1 MTLPIMISGLA
12 EIADNYDALLCD
24 VWGVMHNGKR
34 AFAGVDAALQQFR
47 ANKGGTVLMLS
58 NAPRPALNVQQR
70 MDDVGNQRDSYDA
83 ILTSGDAARIMLA
96 QYGRE
101 GKKCFHLGPEKDADL
116 VVGLEIEFTPS
127 EVADIVLL
135 SGLYDDT
142 SETPDDY
149 ADLLAQLKARDLPV
163 ICCNPDRMVQFGERV
178 IFCAGAVAELYENI
192 GGKVIWVGKPHH
204 LIYQQARKM
213 LDAMG
218 AGGRVL
224 AIGDGAKTDM
234 VGAQQAGLDAL
245 FIAGGLANAM
255 AKASTTEKNST
266 DTQTQNTAQSAEH
279 IAALLAQENTQ
290 ARYAMRHLIW

>member
-1 MTLPIMISGLA
+1 MTSPTMISGLA

-47 ANKGGTVLMLS
+47 AKGGTVLMLS

-163 ICCNPDRMVQFGERV
+163 ICCNPDRMVQFGEQV

-255 AKASTTEKNST
+255 AKAST

>member
-1 MTLPIMISGLA
+1 MTLPTMISGLA

-47 ANKGGTVLMLS
+47 ANKGGKVLMLS

-163 ICCNPDRMVQFGERV
+163 ICCNPDRMVQFGEQV

-255 AKASTTEKNST
+255 AKAST
-266 DTQTQNTAQSAEH
+266 DTQTQTAHGTKRGAYCRP
-279 IAALLAQENTQ
+279 AG
-290 ARYAMRHLIW
+290 ARKHPSTLCNASPHLVVV

>member
-47 ANKGGTVLMLS
+47 ANKGGKVLMLS

-163 ICCNPDRMVQFGERV
+163 ICCNPDRMVQFGEQV

-255 AKASTTEKNST
+255 AKAST

>member
-1 MTLPIMISGLA
+1 MTSPTMISGLA

-47 ANKGGTVLMLS
+47 ANKGGKVLMLS

-163 ICCNPDRMVQFGERV
+163 ICCNPDRMVQFGEQV

-255 AKASTTEKNST
+255 AKAST
-266 DTQTQNTAQSAEH
+266 DTQTQNTAQSAPQSAEH

>member
-1 MTLPIMISGLA
+1 MTSPTMISGLA

-47 ANKGGTVLMLS
+47 ANKGGKVLMLS

-163 ICCNPDRMVQFGERV
+163 ICCNPDRMVQFGEQV
-178 IFCAGAVAELYENI
+178 IFCAGAVAERYENI
-192 GGKVIWVGKPHH
+192 GGEVIWVGKPHH

-255 AKASTTEKNST
+255 AKAST
-266 DTQTQNTAQSAEH
+266 DTQTQSMAQSAEH
-279 IAALLAQENTQ
+279 IAALLAAENTQ

>member
-1 MTLPIMISGLA
+1 MTSPTMISGLA

-47 ANKGGTVLMLS
+47 ANNGGKVLMLS

-192 GGKVIWVGKPHH
+192 GGEVIWVGKPHH

-218 AGGRVL
+218 AGERVL

-245 FIAGGLANAM
+245 FISGGLANAM
-255 AKASTTEKNST
+255 AKAST
-266 DTQTQNTAQSAEH
+266 DAQTQNVAQSAAQSAEH

>member
-1 MTLPIMISGLA
+1 MTSPTMISGLA

-47 ANKGGTVLMLS
+47 ANKGGKVLMLS

-163 ICCNPDRMVQFGERV
+163 ICCNPDRMVQFGEQV

-266 DTQTQNTAQSAEH
+266 DTQPQSAEH